1 MADAFTQEIIR
12 SKLLAVTGEMG
23 TILARTSMSPIV
35 YEVLDFA
42 CGITDAT
49 GAVVAQDNGLCLF
62 TGTFQPQ
69 VAFVLEKFTADSMQP
84 GDVFMTNS
92 PYGGGTHNPDIA
104 LIMPI
109 FVGATLIGFGISVTH
124 WTEIGGKVLGSI
136 SPDSTE
142 IYQEGLQF
150 PRLRLFTAGEINQA
164 IVDIIEA
171 NVRLPLMSIG
181 DLNAGVAAV
190 RVADARVREIAERYG
205 TSELLAAFVT
215 IMNHGEST
223 ARQALQT
230 IPAGVYTASDF
241 IDGDGITEDRI
252 PIQVKVTIDSDRFEA
267 DFTGTSPQTTGAI
280 NCSRGALLSACKT
293 VFKAIIGPQLDSNE
307 GLFRP
312 FELVAPEGT
321 IFTATR
327 PAPTGWYYEASA
339 NATELI
345 WKALAPVLP
354 HALSAGSYLSL
365 CAYYIGG
372 QHEDGRYWL
381 LTTPQDG
388 GWGACADQ
396 DGESSLIATTD
407 GDTYNYPAEVIET
420 AFPLTML
427 RNSFNTDDPAGHGKY
442 RGGFG
447 TIREYRIDAP
457 EGGKL
462 MASMGRS
469 QTPPWG
475 VDGAHDGT
483 PNYYE
488 IVRAGGD
495 RIRGGRTSNVE
506 LIRGD
511 LVRIV
516 TGNGGGWGLAA
527 ERDPAAIACDLAD
540 ELISRQDVATVYSG
554 EAGTA

>member
-1 MADAFTQEIIR
+1 
-12 SKLLAVTGEMG
+12 MG

-42 CGITDAT
+42 CGITDIN

-69 VAFVLEKFTADSMQP
+69 VASIIEKYPVATMRS
-84 GDVFMTNS
+84 GDVYMTNS
-92 PYGGGTHNPDIA
+92 PYLGGTHNPDIA
-104 LIMPI
+104 LILPI
-109 FVGATLIGFGISVTH
+109 FVEGAVIGFGISVTH
-124 WTEIGGKVLGSI
+124 WTELGGKVLGSI
-136 SPDSTE
+136 APDSTE

-150 PRLRLFTAGEINQA
+150 PRLRLYAAGEINQA

-190 RVADARVREIAERYG
+190 RVADARVGEIAMRYG
-205 TSELLAAFVT
+205 ADELLRAFEA
-215 IMNHGEST
+215 IMNHGESM
-223 ARQALQT
+223 ARQALQSV
-230 IPAGVYTASDF
+230 PPGVYTASDF
-241 IDGDGITEDRI
+241 IDGDGITDDRI
-252 PIQVKVTIDSDRFEA
+252 PVQVKVTVTQDKFIA
-267 DFTGTSPQTTGAI
+267 DFSGTSQQTAGAI

-312 FELVAPEGT
+312 FELIAPEGT
-321 IFTATR
+321 IFTAMR

-339 NATELI
+339 HATELI
-345 WKALAPVLP
+345 WKALAPALP
-354 HALSAGSYLSL
+354 RSLSAGSYLSL

-372 QHEDGRYWL
+372 RHSDGQYWL

-427 RNSFNTDDPAGHGKY
+427 TNAFNTDDPPGHGKY

-457 EGGKL
+457 SGGNL

-469 QTPPWG
+469 ITPPWG
-475 VDGAHDGT
+475 VDGGHQGS

-488 IVRAGGD
+488 VLGTDGR
-495 RIRGGRTSNVE
+495 RTRGGRTSNAA
-506 LIRGD
+506 LNQGD
-511 LVRIV
+511 IVRIV
-516 TGNGGGWGLAA
+516 TGNGGGWGPVSD
-527 ERDPAAIACDLAD
+527 RDPAAIARDLAD
-540 ELISRQDVATVYSG
+540 ELITRGDIATVYG
-554 EAGTA
+554 GGAGAQ